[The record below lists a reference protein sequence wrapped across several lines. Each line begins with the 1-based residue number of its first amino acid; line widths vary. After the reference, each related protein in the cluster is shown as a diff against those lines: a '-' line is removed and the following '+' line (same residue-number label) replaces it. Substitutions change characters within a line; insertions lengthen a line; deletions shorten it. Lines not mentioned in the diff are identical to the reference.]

1 MLTLTQL
8 DILRHQYL
16 ALLKLEVE
24 AFGVQPTEVRHLI
37 GRLGEI
43 HAALLVKGQL
53 AREVN
58 QHGFDVI
65 DPQGQRISVKT
76 TAQSSGFVT
85 LSGNTHSKAQQLMLL
100 QYARG
105 ELVTVYHGPMDL
117 AVQKARDYKGN
128 WELDISKARALQA
141 RRNAASGQPGSA

>member
-1 MLTLTQL
+1 MLTLSQL

-53 AREVN
+53 AHKVN

-65 DPQGQRISVKT
+65 DPQGQCISVKT
-76 TAQSSGFVT
+76 TAQTSGFVT
-85 LSGNTHSKAQQLMLL
+85 LSGKTHSKAQQLMLL
-100 QYARG
+100 QYVQG
-105 ELVTVYHGPMDL
+105 ELSTVYHGPMAL
-117 AVQKARDYKGN
+117 VAQEARDYRGN
-128 WELDISKARALQA
+128 LELDLSKARSLQA
-141 RRNAASGQPGSA
+141 RLNAAQPPGSA